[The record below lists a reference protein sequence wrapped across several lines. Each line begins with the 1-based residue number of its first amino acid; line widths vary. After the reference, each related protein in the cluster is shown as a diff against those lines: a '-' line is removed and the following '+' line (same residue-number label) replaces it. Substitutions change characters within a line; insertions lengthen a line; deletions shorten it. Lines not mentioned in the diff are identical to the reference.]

1 MKPMFYHVC
10 LQCCSVGGL
19 DDLYRDAV
27 LQTSG
32 KNFKETVENIK
43 GRFLELLNACGI
55 KDADIPLFDE
65 PSSIHSKHQTLITSF
80 GIMSK
85 SPSHITPQRISRHAR
100 RDPSVY
106 ADMLIEQ
113 LLAQANSLTDSD
125 NSPPSID
132 VTSIHEVSYMGSEV
146 RDHRVATDDSY
157 IPLAPIQLSFTN
169 TSVSLSPYVPPDQL
183 SPAPTHQ
190 IPDSQGGYKTS
201 HLHIPSSTGRQTPY
215 CTTTDSG
222 LTGSEHSPQ
231 ASHIRKDSAPALP
244 SQNRSSITPELPTS
258 ESSDS
263 LDIKFAS
270 LFDRMDSSEVMR
282 ACRTQNFA
290 SPVLTQRVYTRQAL
304 GSSTIGSPAFPT
316 PSSASNIRPKPS
328 PYHDPLV
335 VALPP
340 QTPPRP
346 AKHYLDRHNYNTDN
360 YKPHLMDKNTSVES
374 DTESAR
380 PPIPPR
386 RPLTDSKIGRLFLQS
401 ESRELGTMWASSES
415 KLEASTERTLRYVD
429 SVHSSIQSEHSVHQ
443 VSYQRTLYEQS
454 PSESV
459 SRSASKRRKG
469 NDRTSLPMTPST
481 SYQPFPTKSARQR
494 LSFTPDSSPTR
505 STPSHYSPLSPSK
518 SSTSYRMRRKKR
530 QSPAMRKL
538 MQDKENN
545 SLSPVV
551 VSSPRRKPFSDFYN
565 IKLNYS
571 DTTSS
576 NSLNTSYP
584 KSSETSPELS
594 LPSREEELRDR
605 DAYYCDFTLDRQ
617 HKIDTCSTKPS
628 RSQSSADDSPYT
640 MEDPGTGMLL
650 VRTVEGAE
658 SSPTNFVFR
667 PPPSD
672 LRAPRAVARTKKRAS
687 PLKSSTQPA
696 THRRPFYPSENVVS
710 SSSRSRS
717 SSSNPSSRPSS
728 KHTSRK
734 SISSHGSKSHP
745 IASSTL
751 ILEPDSTSPESGSV
765 YTWSIDEESSPCNL
779 EKSYIR
785 STTVK
790 KRPTSK
796 THKHQF
802 VQERAKNLNPNDTLE
817 ISAMVSHIEIA
828 NRTSCLVGQNINSMI
843 EDSTLG
849 AFSNRSDSQSSIPRT
864 STKSSLAE
872 KFIVA
877 GACSFLKTLN
887 TQVSEVY
894 SSQSS
899 KVSTASA
906 MFNQAKGSIVC
917 SSNEASEVPE
927 SSGTVYSKL
936 ISASEPNLRLHCQSE
951 VEATHSLVPSDTDTT
966 PEIISV
972 LDDRPHIPGKSS
984 TSGSSSCTAA
994 RCRPRVIHQSPAK
1007 LSQATGDSIPA
1018 NSVEG
1023 EGQSHVNQDLLDS
1036 ILTDSPKSVDSSG
1049 IFVPYN
1055 SYNSPVESVGTHNG
1069 YSSTVSSCVS
1079 SDTNYCT
1086 NQRGYVAP
1094 PPTPPHARLELS
1106 RHTPNNTASQTITA
1120 AAQAASPAVEPEF
1133 KRPFTP
1139 APHVNLALRPSMR
1152 GLHTLRPATRNQGV
1166 TTLAAQQTPEKPLSV
1181 RSDPLAARSLFA
1193 VPPSVVTGPPKIKD
1207 KKSLVRKLK
1216 KFSSNFYKKTEKI
1229 QTLANL

>member
-1 MKPMFYHVC
+1 M
-10 LQCCSVGGL
+10 
-19 DDLYRDAV
+19 
-27 LQTSG
+27 
-32 KNFKETVENIK
+32 ENIK
-43 GRFLELLNACGI
+43 GKFLELLNACGI

-132 VTSIHEVSYMGSEV
+132 VTSIHEVSFMGSEV

-157 IPLAPIQLSFTN
+157 IPLAPIQLSFSN
-169 TSVSLSPYVPPDQL
+169 SSVSLSPYVQPDQL

-190 IPDSQGGYKTS
+190 IPDSQGSYKTS
-201 HLHIPSSTGRQTPY
+201 HLHIASTTGRQTPY

-231 ASHIRKDSAPALP
+231 TSHIRKDESSAPQLP
-244 SQNRSSITPELPTS
+244 SQNRSSVTPELPTS

-270 LFDRMDSSEVMR
+270 LFDRMDSSELMR

-290 SPVLTQRVYTRQAL
+290 SPVLTQRSYMPDSFCRSYPRQAL
-304 GSSTIGSPAFPT
+304 GSSTVESPVVPT
-316 PSSASNIRPKPS
+316 ASSTISVRSKPS
-328 PYHDPLV
+328 LFHDPLV

-374 DTESAR
+374 DTESTR

-386 RPLTDSKIGRLFLQS
+386 RPLTDSKIGCLFLHS
-401 ESRELGTMWASSES
+401 DSREVGTMWVSSES
-415 KLEASTERTLRYVD
+415 KFEASSERTLRYVD
-429 SVHSSIQSEHSVHQ
+429 SVHSSMQGEHSVHH

-469 NDRTSLPMTPST
+469 NDRSSLPMTPS
-481 SYQPFPTKSARQR
+481 SSHQPFPTKSARQR

-505 STPSHYSPLSPSK
+505 STPSHFSSLSPSK
-518 SSTSYRMRRKKR
+518 SSSSYRMRRKKR

-545 SLSPVV
+545 SLSPVI

-584 KSSETSPELS
+584 KSSETSPEPC

-617 HKIDTCSTKPS
+617 HKIDTRSAKQ
-628 RSQSSADDSPYT
+628 SQSSADDSPYT
-640 MEDPGTGMLL
+640 MEDPGTGLLL

-672 LRAPRAVARTKKRAS
+672 LRAPRAATRTKKRAS
-687 PLKSSTQPA
+687 PLKSSTQPVSL
-696 THRRPFYPSENVVS
+696 RRPFYPSENVVS

-717 SSSNPSSRPSS
+717 SSSNPSSRASS

-734 SISSHGSKSHP
+734 SITSHSSKSHP

-796 THKHQF
+796 APKHQF

-828 NRTSCLVGQNINSMI
+828 NRTSNLVGQNINSMM

-849 AFSNRSDSQSSIPRT
+849 TFSNRSDSQSSIPRT

-877 GACSFLKTLN
+877 GACSFLKTLT

-994 RCRPRVIHQSPAK
+994 RCRPRVNHSPAK
-1007 LSQATGDSIPA
+1007 LSQATGESIPA
-1018 NSVEG
+1018 DSENG

-1079 SDTNYCT
+1079 SDTNYCP

-1106 RHTPNNTASQTITA
+1106 RHTPNNTTSQTITA
-1120 AAQAASPAVEPEF
+1120 VAQAASPVLEPEF

-1139 APHVNLALRPSMR
+1139 APHVNLALRPSMH

-1181 RSDPLAARSLFA
+1181 RSDPLAARSVFA
-1193 VPPSVVTGPPKIKD
+1193 VPPGVVTGPPKIKD